1 LGVLFVAGVVVDDAV
16 DAAAA
21 VVVAADVVGMLW
33 GLGFLKGGR
42 CFGW

>member
-1 LGVLFVAGVVVDDAV
+1 LGVLFVAGAVVDD
-16 DAAAA
+16 DAAA
-21 VVVAADVVGMLW
+21 VVVAASAVGMLW